1 MDTLPINA
9 IKKIYQETDIHELEA
24 FIKAFLVDERAGV
37 KKLVQQSIKRIDA
50 YNTELNRIAYMSFYE
65 RKYDHLDYICGID
78 EVGRGPL
85 AGPVVTAAVI
95 LKKDTKL
102 LYIND
107 SKKLSEKMR
116 EKLFDKIME
125 EALAVNIGIESVETI
140 DTINILQATY
150 KAMKKA
156 VDDLQIQPDILLVDA
171 VTIPNM
177 NINQLAI
184 IKGDEKSI
192 SIAAASIIAKVT
204 RDRMMKD
211 YHELFPSYDFDKN
224 KGYGSMAH
232 IEALKKIGPCSIHR
246 RSFIKNIV
254 S

>member
-1 MDTLPINA
+1 METLPINA
-9 IKKIYQETDIHELEA
+9 IKAIYKETDIYALDT
-24 FIKAFLVDERAGV
+24 FIKCYEEDDRFGV
-37 KKLVQQSIKRIDA
+37 KHLLEQARKKIDA
-50 YNTELNRIAYMSFYE
+50 YKLELDRMSRMCSYE
-65 RKYDHLDYICGID
+65 QKYGHLECICGID

-116 EKLFDKIME
+116 ERLYDQIMN
-125 EALAVNIGIESVETI
+125 EAIAVSIGLESVETI

-156 VDDLQIQPDILLVDA
+156 VNGLEIQPDILLVDA
-171 VTIPNM
+171 VTIPDVK
-177 NINQLAI
+177 IKQLSI

-204 RDRMMKD
+204 RDRMMQD
-211 YHELFPSYDFDKN
+211 YHELFPAYDFDKN
-224 KGYGSMAH
+224 KGYGSLTH
-232 IEALKKIGPCSIHR
+232 IEAIKKVGPCSIHR
-246 RSFIKNIV
+246 KSFIKNFV

>member
-1 MDTLPINA
+1 MDTLPINT
-9 IKKIYQETDIHELEA
+9 IKKIYKETDVYGLDA
-24 FIKAFLVDERAGV
+24 FIKRFKEDDRAGV
-37 KKLVQQSIKRIDA
+37 KHLVDCSRKKIHA
-50 YNTELNRIAYMSFYE
+50 YNTELDRMERMRTYE
-65 RKYDHLDYICGID
+65 YKYDHLEYICGID

-116 EKLFDKIME
+116 EMLYDQIMD
-125 EALAVNIGIESVETI
+125 EAIAVSIGLESVETI
-140 DTINILQATY
+140 DSINILQATY

-156 VDDLQIQPDILLVDA
+156 VTNLNTKPDILLVDA
-171 VTIPNM
+171 VTIPD
-177 NINQLAI
+177 IKLKQLPI

-211 YHELFPSYDFDKN
+211 YHEIFPAYDFDKN
-224 KGYGSMAH
+224 KGYGSTRH
-232 IEALKKIGPCSIHR
+232 IEAIKKVGPCSIHR
-246 RSFIKNIV
+246 RSFIKNFV
-254 S
+254 T